1 MASAGSRFT
10 RAGDAIERIVERRA
24 AAPVVFAAALL
35 VYSVVSLALPL
46 YAGRDLA
53 RYLLVYAELFHAHVV
68 YPFVMTSR
76 TPVTPLVAGSLLDAG
91 PVVAELA
98 MAVLYALSIST
109 WFVVARRYGPWTAVA
124 TAVCLLLFP
133 GYALLFHEL
142 SSDAVFASAFAMLAL
157 VCARFLD
164 RPTAARSAAV
174 GGTVALLVLVRPVAQ
189 VLLLLALL
197 PLVAP
202 GWRLRAAGVG
212 AFVVAAAVPLL
223 AWSAQNQA
231 RFDDF
236 AVVRGGGTTF
246 PLFRA
251 FVADRIV
258 EPENGPASRELAR
271 VVSRDLLPY
280 QPYRAYGIDLDTFFG
295 SGSSRMHD
303 DLTVLSDRTWGWRDD
318 YAHLGRVGR
327 EAVRAHPGTY
337 ARGVG
342 RDVWR
347 LLLWPLYPPA
357 PPTTAS
363 EAPTA
368 SPATSGSGGGS
379 LPTPTEGQPIPSSRE
394 APAISTPD
402 GRNREVWTSATE
414 HHVVFGNPADAAR
427 ASALDRRVDRL
438 LSRFPDR
445 HPRGGL
451 VNRIDDA
458 SRFYPRPFMWLLVG
472 LVAVALRRPAGYGL
486 ALLLAGAAAALLV
499 MTSLAVYAVAQY
511 SVPVVPAFVLLAAV
525 GSLGRYRPVRA

>member
-1 MASAGSRFT
+1 M
-10 RAGDAIERIVERRA
+10 IERRA
-24 AAPVVFAAALL
+24 AAPVVFGAALL
-35 VYSVVSLALPL
+35 LYGIVSLALPL

-68 YPFVMTSR
+68 YPFVMVSR
-76 TPVTPLVAGSLLDAG
+76 TPVTPLAAGGLLDAG
-91 PVVAELA
+91 PVVAEVA
-98 MAVLYALSIST
+98 MAVLYALSIAT
-109 WFVVARRYGPWTAVA
+109 WFLVARRYGPWAAVA
-124 TAVCLLLFP
+124 TAVCLLFFP

-142 SSDAVFASAFAMLAL
+142 SSDAVFAAAFALLAL

-164 RPTAARSAAV
+164 RPTAVRSATV
-174 GGTVALLVLVRPVAQ
+174 GATVALLVLVRPVAQ

-202 GWRLRAAGVG
+202 GWRPRAVGVA
-212 AFVVAAAVPLL
+212 AFAVAAAVPLL
-223 AWSAQNQA
+223 AWSAHNQA

-236 AVVRGGGTTF
+236 AIVRGGGTTF

-251 FVADRIV
+251 FVAERIV
-258 EPENGPASRELAR
+258 EPDNGPASRELAR
-271 VVSRDLLPY
+271 VVSRDLLPHE
-280 QPYRAYGIDLDTFFG
+280 PYRSYGIDLDTFFG

-303 DLTVLSDRTWGWRDD
+303 DLTVLSDRAWGWDDD

-337 ARGVG
+337 ARGVA

-357 PPTTAS
+357 PPTATSGAPAAS
-363 EAPTA
+363 
-368 SPATSGSGGGS
+368 SATSGSGGTS

-394 APAISTPD
+394 SPAISTPD

-414 HHVVFGNPADAAR
+414 HHVVFGNPMDVPRAA
-427 ASALDRRVDRL
+427 ALDRRVNGL

-445 HPRGGL
+445 DPRAGL
-451 VNRIDDA
+451 VSAVDEA
-458 SRFYPRPFMWLLVG
+458 SRLYPRPFMWLIVG
-472 LVAVALRRPAGYGL
+472 LVAVAWRRPARCGL

-525 GSLGRYRPVRA
+525 GIFGRYRPVSA